1 MKKHSP
7 NFHTNLEEADN
18 ATNNRAATF
27 FWTVV
32 TVALFLLG
40 FSLTSC
46 TKEVSKPVLRP
57 PQRSVNAVDVTIK
70 FYAASHQLVNN
81 PVHGLEIRTSQP
93 MKVKTTFH
101 ITWQDVNYRH
111 QLEPYIR
118 AGENIIRWE
127 TMLPIIKEATDL
139 KLVKV
144 DGDTTIVYRLK
155 QIL

>member
-1 MKKHSP
+1 MKP
-7 NFHTNLEEADN
+7 L
-18 ATNNRAATF
+18 
-27 FWTVV
+27 
-32 TVALFLLG
+32 LFLIIL
-40 FSLTSC
+40 FASC

-57 PQRSVNAVDVTIK
+57 PQRSFNTIDVTIK
-70 FYAASHQLVNN
+70 FYAASHQLVNS

-111 QLEPYIR
+111 QLEPYVR

-144 DGDTTIVYRLK
+144 EGDTTIVYRLK

>member
-7 NFHTNLEEADN
+7 NFIENEREAFE
-18 ATNNRAATF
+18 AKNNRAATF

-32 TVALFLLG
+32 LITTLMLW

-46 TKEVSKPVLRP
+46 TKEVSKPVLRT
-57 PQRSVNAVDVTIK
+57 PQRSVNTVDVTIK
-70 FYAASHQLVNN
+70 FYAANNALVSS

-144 DGDTTIVYRLK
+144 DGDTTIIYRLK